1 MSMSLLRTKYK
12 QVQLLEQIKNNCPK
26 DLIWL
31 IQSCALG
38 DYKLPCLPISG
49 GNHPNKTENPSIDVP
64 DHSEQARKPRS
75 YASLKLRPTHLLTY
89 SQG

>member
-38 DYKLPCLPISG
+38 DYKLPYLSRG
-49 GNHPNKTENPSIDVP
+49 GNHPYKTENPSIDVP
-64 DHSEQARKPRS
+64 DHSEKCARYKTVQC
-75 YASLKLRPTHLLTY
+75 AKLCKV
-89 SQG
+89 

>member
-1 MSMSLLRTKYK
+1 MSMSLVRTKYK

-38 DYKLPCLPISG
+38 DYKLPYLSPY
-49 GNHPNKTENPSIDVP
+49 KTENPFIDVP
-64 DHSEQARKPRS
+64 DHSEK
-75 YASLKLRPTHLLTY
+75 
-89 SQG
+89 